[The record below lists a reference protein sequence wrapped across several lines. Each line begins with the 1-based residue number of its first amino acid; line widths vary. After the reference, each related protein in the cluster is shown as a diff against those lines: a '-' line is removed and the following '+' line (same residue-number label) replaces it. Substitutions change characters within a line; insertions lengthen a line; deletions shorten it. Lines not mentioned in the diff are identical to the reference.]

1 MQLCVEIG
9 QSRNRQCFVVRVAL
23 RQITA
28 QGVAT
33 FAQILHLFAVF
44 GETDIGQVAAL
55 DLLVG
60 YLDAEAVAELLQRSL
75 VHFFR
80 LVGDVLRFAGLTHA
94 VTFNGFGQNHGRAA
108 VCIVHRFI
116 ISRIYF
122 VRVVA
127 AAVQCPDFVI
137 GHIGHQGFQLGRV
150 EEMFTDICTVFGFI
164 SLVVAVQT
172 FVHAV
177 FQCVV
182 GVACQQCVPA
192 AAPNHFQYIPAG
204 TAEVAFQF
212 LDNFAVAANRA
223 VQTLQVT
230 VDDENQVIQTFAC
243 RQCDC
248 ALAFRLV
255 HFTVAAEYPNLAA
268 FSFTQTA

>member
-1 MQLCVEIG
+1 MRVEIG
-9 QSRNRQCFVVRVAL
+9 QSRNRQGFVVRIAL

-28 QGVAT
+28 QGVAA

-44 GETDIGQVAAL
+44 GETDIGQIAAL

-60 YLDAEAVAELLQRSL
+60 NLDAEAVAELLQRSL

-108 VCIVHRFI
+108 VRVIHRFI

-137 GHIGHQGFQLGRV
+137 GHIGHQGLQFGRV
-150 EEMFTDICTVFGFI
+150 EEMFADIRTVFGFI

-204 TAEVAFQF
+204 TAEIAFQF
-212 LDNFAVAANRA
+212 LDDFAVTANRA
-223 VQTLQVT
+223 VQTLQVA
-230 VDDENQVIQTFAC
+230 VDDENQVVQSFAC

-248 ALAFRLV
+248 TLAFRLV
-255 HFTVAAEYPNLAA
+255 HLAVAAEYPNLAA
-268 FSFTQTA
+268 FGFTQTA